1 MGSGGRGGAGG
12 LYGHSAVCQWLFNP
26 FLKSKEVLWKV
37 EKIAERKVGWFG
49 ALLGPGG
56 YSPGQGGGGQGVGDY
71 VGLGGG
77 GGWRDVATPAF
88 QPTADPPV
96 HTISNNWP
104 APTQLW
110 CSAHFQ
116 TIL

>member
-1 MGSGGRGGAGG
+1 M
-12 LYGHSAVCQWLFNP
+12 
-26 FLKSKEVLWKV
+26 
-37 EKIAERKVGWFG
+37 GWFG
-49 ALLGPGG
+49 TTTSALLGPG
-56 YSPGQGGGGQGVGDY
+56 YSDVQGGGVQSVGDY